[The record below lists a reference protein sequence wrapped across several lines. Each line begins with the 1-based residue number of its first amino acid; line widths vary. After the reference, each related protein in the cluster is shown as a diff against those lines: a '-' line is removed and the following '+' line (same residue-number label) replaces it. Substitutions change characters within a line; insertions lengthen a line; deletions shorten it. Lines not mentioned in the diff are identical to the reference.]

1 MPYSLQLSDLEVAR
15 YRAMADNAKRNEGTS
30 WTAAGIVPGARVAD
44 IGCGPGIILAEL
56 AKQVLPHGTAVGI
69 ERDPEARARAEAYLR
84 ALSITNATV
93 IAGAANATGLERES
107 VDVVMMRHVL
117 AHNGGNEE
125 KIIAHLSTLLRPGG
139 HLYLVDTDVTAV
151 RIRPVDPDIE
161 DLSNRYINYMKS
173 LGNDVSIGL
182 RLGELVNGAGLV
194 MTEREAHYQ
203 IIDMA
208 KAKGI
213 RPPSWAAHQSMVKA
227 GAATMED
234 VARWDAALQHYAE
247 QQVEKVAFVP
257 VFRVVAKR
265 S

>member
-1 MPYSLQLSDLEVAR
+1 MPEYSLKLSEFELAR
-15 YRAMADNAKRNEGTS
+15 YRAMADHAKRDEGTS
-30 WTAAGIVPGARVAD
+30 WTAAGIVPGARIAD

-56 AKQVLPHGTAVGI
+56 ARQVLPHGTAVGI

-93 IAGAANATGLERES
+93 IGSAADATGLDRES
-107 VDVVMMRHVL
+107 FDVVMMRHVL

-139 HLYLVDTDVTAV
+139 HLYLVDTDVTAA

-161 DLSNRYINYMKS
+161 DLSSRYVNYLKS

-182 RLGELVNGAGLV
+182 RLGELVKGAGLV

-203 IIDMA
+203 IIDVV
-208 KAKGI
+208 KGI
-213 RPPSWAAHQSMVKA
+213 RPPSWAAHQSMVDA
-227 GAATMED
+227 GVATMED
-234 VARWDAALQHYAE
+234 VARWDEALQRYE
-247 QQVEKVAFVP
+247 EGQGDKVVFAP
-257 VFRVVAKR
+257 IFRVVAKR